1 MADLDPTGVIVII
14 IVKSHAIADPLVLFK
29 TSRDLVFSVLEN
41 PARPRFQIQSI
52 WADFRKWDTR
62 NRKSMKIHEYQAKE
76 LMRAAGV
83 ATPDGIVVSTPEEA
97 FAAFTKL
104 GAPLQV
110 VKAQVHAGGRGKGI
124 AVGPDDDRKNALE
137 VASGKRERGPG
148 MAKGVQLVKTAEEAR
163 DAAASLLGKTLVT
176 YQTGEVGS
184 KINKVLITVGH
195 DIVKELYLGLAIDR
209 GLQCPVLMAT
219 TEGGVDIEIVAH
231 ETPEKIHREPIDI
244 GVGLADFQGRKVAK
258 ALGLQGK
265 TAAKGA
271 ALVKLAIETDASL
284 IEINPLIVTETGE
297 VMALDGKMN
306 FDDNAL
312 FRHPEIAA
320 MIDVDEEDP
329 AELRAGKSGLS
340 YVNLDGDIACLVNGA
355 GLAMSTMDLIK
366 YHGGEPANFLDVGGG
381 ANKDQVLEGFRILLA
396 EPRVKAVLV
405 NIFGGIMK
413 CDIIASAIL
422 AAYDEIDFRVP
433 LVVRLEGTNVEKGM
447 ELLSQSGRPIIVA
460 KGLTDAAQKVV
471 AAAKGE

>member
-1 MADLDPTGVIVII
+1 
-14 IVKSHAIADPLVLFK
+14 
-29 TSRDLVFSVLEN
+29 
-41 PARPRFQIQSI
+41 
-52 WADFRKWDTR
+52 
-62 NRKSMKIHEYQAKE
+62 MKIHEYQAKE

-83 ATPDGIVVSTPEEA
+83 ATPDGVVVSTPEEA
-97 FAAFTKL
+97 AAAFVKL

-124 AVGPDDDRKNALE
+124 AVGPDDDRDTALE
-137 VASGKRERGPG
+137 VASGKRERKPD
-148 MAKGVQLVKTAEEAR
+148 MARGVQLVKSAEEA
-163 DAAASLLGKTLVT
+163 AASAASLLGKTLVT
-176 YQTGEVGS
+176 YQTGAVGS
-184 KINKVLITVGH
+184 KINKVLVTVGH
-195 DIVKELYLGLAIDR
+195 DIAKELYLGLAIDR
-209 GLQCPVLMAT
+209 ALQCPVLMAS
-219 TEGGVDIEIVAH
+219 TEGGVEIEKVAH

-244 GVGLADFQGRKVAK
+244 GLGLADFQGRKVSK
-258 ALGLQGK
+258 ALGLEGK
-265 TAAKGA
+265 TASQGA
-271 ALVKLAIETDASL
+271 ALVKALVKLCIEKDASL
-284 IEINPLIVTETGE
+284 IEINPLIVTETGD
-297 VMALDGKMN
+297 VMALDGKMT
-306 FDDNAL
+306 FDDNAM

-320 MIDVDEEDP
+320 MIDIDEEDP

-381 ANKDQVLEGFRILLA
+381 ADKSQVLEGFRILLA

-405 NIFGGIMK
+405 NIFGGIMQ
-413 CDIIASAIL
+413 CDIIAAAIL

-447 ELLSQSGRPIIVA
+447 DMLSKSGRPIIVA

-471 AAAKGE
+471 AAAAGK